1 LNRIRFGSGVTSI
14 SRRGPFDTADV
25 QQLANREHTGF
36 IKSMNDAYDWFFTPQ
51 WNAFGRQISP
61 AGIAA
66 FAAWIVAGLLIS
78 ALLRS
83 ERVRRLLTKIRIE
96 KNLVALVTVTLSL
109 IALIACALAGVHAA
123 GVPIAWEAKI
133 PGMGLSVLVL
143 FRLLLLLAL
152 VFWFSSLAKRF
163 FFTRFL
169 SGSGLDRALQYTIAQ
184 IAGYLILF
192 IGAAI
197 ALQNAG
203 IDLSALAIFAGAV
216 GVGLGFG
223 LQDIA
228 RNFVSGIIILL
239 ERPIQIGD
247 RVEVDKV
254 AGQVREIR
262 ARSTTVLTNDNIAM
276 IVPNAKFIES
286 TITNWSH
293 DDPKVRF
300 RIPVGV
306 AYGSNVE
313 KVCSLL
319 LEVAREHPQAL
330 ADPAPVVFFSGFGE
344 SSLDFELGVWS
355 EEMSCR
361 PRRFRSDLNFAIER
375 KLREAGIEIPFPQR
389 DVHIRTA
396 RPTESP
402 APGKK

>member
-1 LNRIRFGSGVTSI
+1 
-14 SRRGPFDTADV
+14 
-25 QQLANREHTGF
+25 
-36 IKSMNDAYDWFFTPQ
+36 MNGAYDWFFAPH
-51 WNAFGRQISP
+51 WNAFERQLSP

-66 FAAWIVAGLLIS
+66 FAAWIASGLLVS

-83 ERVRRLLTKIRIE
+83 DRVRRLFTKLGIE
-96 KNLVALVTVTLSL
+96 KNLVALVTATLSL
-109 IALIACALAGVHAA
+109 IAFIACVLGGVQAA
-123 GVPIAWEAKI
+123 GVPITWDAKI

-143 FRLLLLLAL
+143 LRLLLLLAL
-152 VFWFSSLAKRF
+152 VFWFSSHAKRF

-169 SGSGLDRALQYTIAQ
+169 SSSGLDRALQYTIAQ
-184 IAGYLILF
+184 IAGYLILI

-203 IDLSALAIFAGAV
+203 IDLSALAIFAGAI

-276 IVPNAKFIES
+276 IVPNAKFIEA

-306 AYGSNVE
+306 AYGSDVD
-313 KVCSLL
+313 KVRALL

-330 ADPAPVVFFSGFGE
+330 AEPAPFVFFSGFGE

-389 DVHIRTA
+389 DLRIRTVPPA
-396 RPTESP
+396 DAGRGETPRPSKPTGLSR
-402 APGKK
+402 